1 MKARV
6 AIGICAGLVVVA
18 AVLTAQT
25 PALLDPGFEAKL
37 RALSPDDSQGLFN
50 LGVSAFLDSQY
61 DETKLIADKLLA
73 LDKEDP
79 RAIYLKSAA
88 EYHEKAGMVDVG
100 VVPPVQEDRPDRRVG
115 PVAAVLTDE
124 EVDTIMEKYGAKFRT
139 IQNTVL
145 LRRCATR
152 ECHGNSDKSGAFYL
166 KTARTAEPR
175 TIAENFRAVERYVNV
190 ADKADSTVLKKAL
203 AEPPEH
209 PGGPVFRTERDPM
222 YQRLKAWV
230 DELPGLW
237 D

>member
-6 AIGICAGLVVVA
+6 AIGICVGLVVVA

-25 PALLDPGFEAKL
+25 PVLLDPAFESRL
-37 RALSPDDSQGLFN
+37 RALRPDDAQGHFDLA
-50 LGVSAFLDSQY
+50 VSAFKDSLY
-61 DETKLIADKLLA
+61 DETKVAAGKLLA

-79 RAIYLKSAA
+79 RGKYLKAAA
-88 EYHEKAGMVDVG
+88 EYYDMAGVADVG
-100 VVPPVQEDRPDRRVG
+100 VVPPVQPDRPDRRVM

-152 ECHGNSDKSGAFYL
+152 ECHGNPDKSGAFYL
-166 KTARTAEPR
+166 KTARTSEPR

-190 ADKADSTVLKKAL
+190 ADKADSAILKKAL

-209 PGGPVFRTERDPM
+209 PGGPVFRAERDPM